1 MPNWKQRLANI
12 LPTRKQP
19 AQFVNAGEWNGFS
32 GGGGFGRGTQSGG
45 YQNPRSGAGGAN
57 DNGVGGYWLPS
68 LFFDDQFLE
77 TIHRESWAAEKFIG
91 APIQDALG
99 NWRIFDDDNEEFNKV
114 EREFDF
120 KHELAI
126 LGKAGRL
133 FGTAYLIIAT
143 KDSALSEPLNIDV
156 LDRGDFANLI
166 RCDKRYAVPRDITLD
181 YNDRNFGKPEM
192 YRCTF
197 PQASY
202 RAEDVHYSRM
212 LAYHGK
218 EPLSGRWTSG
228 YTQHF
233 GVSELSSVLTSIKEF
248 SEIASGLAHLTTEGS
263 MLVVKMDKFED
274 YIAGTGDFSP
284 ADGDITPDELAQE
297 QARMMT
303 IYRKIFTSK
312 EDDVSR
318 VEVNFSGMADL
329 VNTYAGF
336 LAAASDIPETR
347 FLGTRETGLNVSGV
361 GSAKIYM
368 QLLKG
373 IQTDRYD
380 PLLYILDQVAGK
392 HIGLDEPPT
401 YEWNSPFPQ
410 TEAEI
415 AETLDKKASG
425 VQKLVAS
432 EIINER
438 KAAFVFDGDPLIGT
452 ITDDDLVEFEPL
464 PLPNEDGLNGANG
477 NGLNG
482 TAPIEDLDLET
493 ALNGTNGAQN

>member
-1 MPNWKQRLANI
+1 MAR
-12 LPTRKQP
+12 
-19 AQFVNAGEWNGFS
+19 
-32 GGGGFGRGTQSGG
+32 RGVFT
-45 YQNPRSGAGGAN
+45 
-57 DNGVGGYWLPS
+57 
-68 LFFDDQFLE
+68 
-77 TIHRESWAAEKFIG
+77 
-91 APIQDALG
+91 
-99 NWRIFDDDNEEFNKV
+99 
-114 EREFDF
+114 
-120 KHELAI
+120 
-126 LGKAGRL
+126 
-133 FGTAYLIIAT
+133 GTAYLIIAT

-202 RAEDVHYSRM
+202 RSEDVHYSQDACLSRERAAIGTVDIR
-212 LAYHGK
+212 LYPALWRLRTIQRAY
-218 EPLSGRWTSG
+218 L
-228 YTQHF
+228 YQ
-233 GVSELSSVLTSIKEF
+233 GVQ

-263 MLVVKMDKFED
+263 MLVVKMDRFED
-274 YIAGTGDFSP
+274 WIASTGDYLRSE
-284 ADGDITPDELAQE
+284 GDISPDEIAQE
-297 QARMMT
+297 QARLMT
-303 IYRKIFTSK
+303 IYNKIFTSK
-312 EDDVSR
+312 DDEVGR

-464 PLPNEDGLNGANG
+464 PLPNEDGLNGANA
-477 NGLNG
+477 NGLDG
-482 TAPIEDLDLET
+482 TAPIEDLDLEA